1 MLLEFFEC
9 VNFFFFFFS
18 LLSFFFF
25 FFFPS
30 SLFSFP
36 RVVRGRREELF
47 RFVYG
52 HFKECENILTR
63 VSNVPVINYATV
75 RRIKL
80 VEIKIYSKRRENVT
94 CCVVNGVIA

>member
-9 VNFFFFFFS
+9 VNFFFFF
-18 LLSFFFF
+18 
-25 FFFPS
+25 
-30 SLFSFP
+30 FSFP